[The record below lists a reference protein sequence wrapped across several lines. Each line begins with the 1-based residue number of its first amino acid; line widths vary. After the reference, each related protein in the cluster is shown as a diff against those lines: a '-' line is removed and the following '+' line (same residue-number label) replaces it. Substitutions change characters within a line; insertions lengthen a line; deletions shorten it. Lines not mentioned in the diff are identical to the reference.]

1 MEAVHGP
8 QKKRAPW
15 LAWSGGARAAR
26 MGCEIVKVY
35 KDHGIS
41 GARGRDQRP
50 AFNSMC
56 RAEER
61 VRAGLARAKAAG
73 TRLGRPIPTASQ
85 GRRHTG
91 CAESRN
97 TKARGSVRCR
107 SLDRAARQPVGC
119 DAGLITIG
127 VECASAD
134 QGHRRHLL
142 TLRRTGCPRRHSRCF
157 WPWPMSL
164 P

>member
-41 GARGRDQRP
+41 GAKGRDQQP

-73 TRLGRPIPTASQ
+73 TRLGRP
-85 GRRHTG
+85 
-91 CAESRN
+91 
-97 TKARGSVRCR
+97 
-107 SLDRAARQPVGC
+107 SLPQAKEDAIRAALSQPGRPGIRKL
-119 DAGLITIG
+119 AAPFG
-127 VECASAD
+127 VDPSTVQRVSRSAA
-134 QGHRRHLL
+134 
-142 TLRRTGCPRRHSRCF
+142 TPA
-157 WPWPMSL
+157 
-164 P
+164 